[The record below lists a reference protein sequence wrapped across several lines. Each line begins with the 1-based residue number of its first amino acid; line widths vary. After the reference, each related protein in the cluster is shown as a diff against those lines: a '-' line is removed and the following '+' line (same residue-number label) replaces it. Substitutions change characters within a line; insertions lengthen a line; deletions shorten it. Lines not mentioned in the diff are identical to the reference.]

1 MLRQKTVFDAVTR
14 HIQLAN
20 RYNGYEDFSWS
31 RLYAHHVSS
40 ADALLRLME
49 AEVIRKPRVA
59 MSLRGL
65 TKRLASLGG

>member
-1 MLRQKTVFDAVTR
+1 MPSKKTVFTAIAT
-14 HIQLAN
+14 HIELAN
-20 RYNGYEDFSWS
+20 KHHGWEDFSS
-31 RLYAHHVSS
+31 TRLYTHHISS

-49 AEVIRKPRVA
+49 KEVVGKPRVA